1 MVLAM
6 VLKALFSWLITEYSG
21 IYATYTSG
29 FGESDFQQI
38 ETQQHTIDF
47 YFYPKDNQYLSVSGE
62 YYGNSLPDNDNNYF
76 MNLGYQFTFKKP
88 KMDLNISWRNILD
101 TDQYINV
108 NNNQYYN
115 IISRCR
121 LRPSQMLAS
130 LKFTL

>member
-1 MVLAM
+1 
-6 VLKALFSWLITEYSG
+6 
-21 IYATYTSG
+21 
-29 FGESDFQQI
+29 
-38 ETQQHTIDF
+38 
-47 YFYPKDNQYLSVSGE
+47 
-62 YYGNSLPDNDNNYF
+62 

>member
-1 MVLAM
+1 MK
-6 VLKALFSWLITEYSG
+6 VLKVGEKAPDFKG
-21 IYATYTSG
+21 IIQT
-29 FGESDFQQI
+29 GETVSLSDYKGKKLVI
-38 ETQQHTIDF
+38 